1 MKVFPKKVGLEKLRS
16 IKDVFRDRIVRE
28 YEFKAKSCAA
38 CETPGAC
45 CLDAHFVNV
54 HISGLEAIE
63 IGDRL
68 NGLPPQVLASVES
81 RIEDAIEN
89 YNLSDKGDTFLRTYA
104 CPLFEPGI
112 GCLVHEVKPVACI
125 AHACYEREEDLPP
138 DALLHEVELKIDR
151 VNDLTFGTN
160 HRWLPI
166 PVALNRSK

>member
-16 IKDVFRDRIVRE
+16 IKDAFRDQIVE
-28 YEFKAKSCAA
+28 GYEFRAKSCST

-54 HISGLEAIE
+54 HVSRLEAVE
-63 IGDRL
+63 IRDTLDRL
-68 NGLPPQVLASVES
+68 PRDLRSRVES
-81 RIEDAIEN
+81 RVENAIEN
-89 YNLSDKGDTFLRTYA
+89 YNLSDEGDTFLRTYA

-112 GCLVHEVKPVACI
+112 GCLVHDVKPAACI

-138 DALLHEVELKIDR
+138 DSLLDEVELKIDR
-151 VNDLTFGTN
+151 LNDLTFGTN